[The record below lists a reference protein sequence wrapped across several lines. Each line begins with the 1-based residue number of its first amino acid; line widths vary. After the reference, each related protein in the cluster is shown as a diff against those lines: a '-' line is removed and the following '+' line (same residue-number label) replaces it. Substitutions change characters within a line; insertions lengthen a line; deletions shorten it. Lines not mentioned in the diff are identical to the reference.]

1 MSGFLRRSFGY
12 FLQGLLFITPLAVT
26 GFVIIW
32 FVNFLDELIEP
43 LFEGMLP
50 YHIPGFGLVFAFFW
64 LALLGYLI
72 AHLVSRSAITWFDSM
87 MQRAPLAKV
96 IYFAVKDL
104 ITVFFGK
111 EDKMGKPVRV
121 MVQRDPEQY
130 KFGFLTRKDMS
141 DFKLD
146 EEFISVYFPFSYGVM
161 GNQIA
166 VRKEH
171 VEFLDL
177 PSHEVMKFIVSGGVV
192 QKNEGRTLEDEG
204 GPDDGVMK

>member
-1 MSGFLRRSFGY
+1 MSGFLRKSVGY
-12 FLQGLLFITPLAVT
+12 FLQGLLFITPIAVT
-26 GFVIIW
+26 IFVIVW
-32 FVNFLDELIEP
+32 FVNFLDDLFEP
-43 LFEGMLP
+43 LLGGLLP

-72 AHLVSRSAITWFDSM
+72 AHLVSRSAISWFDNL
-87 MQRAPLAKV
+87 MQRAPLVKV
-96 IYFAVKDL
+96 IYSAVKDL

-121 MVQRDPEQY
+121 LVQRDPEQY
-130 KFGFLTRKDMS
+130 KFGFVTRHDLC
-141 DFKLD
+141 DFKLG

-192 QKNEGRTLEDEG
+192 QKNE
-204 GPDDGVMK
+204 KK